1 MTTNYLTCFDV
12 SKKHVFAT
20 IVSVAA
26 SFLSIQA
33 QTKYLPSDERS
44 DAGMGVERVAMFF
57 TPAYESKLAQK
68 ADEIRWVQLDLGEKK
83 TINGIKLLPKL
94 VIPGS
99 FVHSE
104 GFPSRFK
111 IEVSDDPEFKVA
123 IMYEDQTRDDFKDP
137 YDTVC
142 TFSGKEVNG
151 RYVRLTATCLRQ
163 QRLAMTK
170 IMILSDG
177 KDIAEGC
184 PASDSESGNLG
195 VTVLSRPQRPQ
206 GEGVITDNPNNIIPA
221 HKWNPVVYK
230 AEAPV
235 GGVQLSDGLFKKS
248 MENNIS
254 YLMSSFTLD
263 ELVRNF

>member
-1 MTTNYLTCFDV
+1 
-12 SKKHVFAT
+12 
-20 IVSVAA
+20 
-26 SFLSIQA
+26 
-33 QTKYLPSDERS
+33 
-44 DAGMGVERVAMFF
+44 
-57 TPAYESKLAQK
+57 
-68 ADEIRWVQLDLGEKK
+68 LDLGEKK

-111 IEVSDDPEFKVA
+111 IEVSGDPEFKVA

-195 VTVLSRPQRPQ
+195 VTILSRPQRPQ

-221 HKWNPVVYK
+221 DKWNPVVYK
-230 AEAPV
+230 AEAPI
-235 GGVQLSDGLFKKS
+235 GGVQLSDGLFKKT

-263 ELVRNF
+263 ELLRNFYGGLVTSRTAAQVGEGGVILRDCGADHGCCRGRLPPWRARPARRMQSRRTRCGRYNLHSSLSE